1 MYFHV
6 ITDFGGQNIL
16 AMTELFS
23 KKLPVEPMSSDKKD
37 TGLQY
42 TLPKV

>member
-1 MYFHV
+1 MHFHIM

-23 KKLPVEPMSSDKKD
+23 KEVPVELMPSNTD
-37 TGLQY
+37 LQ
-42 TLPKV
+42 